1 MTLGKLLVIGEKSV
15 VDTFR
20 LLGSVGLVTSL
31 DDFENTIKYIEE
43 NKDEIGGILLT
54 DSLYDTSSKLIRR
67 INNSEIPWIVLPS
80 GKQGTSQGYQE
91 LERLAEKAIGMKLK
105 M

>member
-1 MTLGKLLVIGEKSV
+1 MTSGKLLVIGDKSV

-20 LLGSVGLVTSL
+20 LLGSVGIVATLN
-31 DDFENTIKYIEE
+31 DFENTIKYIEE

-54 DSLYDTSSKLIRR
+54 DSLYDNSSRLIRR
-67 INNSEIPWIVLPS
+67 INNSEIPWVVLPS
-80 GKQGTSQGYQE
+80 GTQGTSQGYQE
-91 LERLAEKAIGMKLK
+91 LERLAEKAIGMKLN

>member
-1 MTLGKLLVIGEKSV
+1 MTSGKLLVIGEKSV

-20 LLGSVGLVTSL
+20 LLGSVGLVTTL

-43 NKDEIGGILLT
+43 NKEEIGGILLT
-54 DSLYDTSSKLIRR
+54 DSLYDSSSKLIRR
-67 INNSEIPWIVLPS
+67 INNSEIPWVVLPS
-80 GKQGTSQGYQE
+80 GTQGTSQGYQE
-91 LERLAEKAIGMKLK
+91 LERLAEKAIGMKLN